1 MQSLIFLA
9 VRIIHVLVAA
19 LWLGSTVFIAFVLTP
34 AVDESGSSG
43 GQVMARVSSGLTRY
57 MAVLAS
63 TTVVSGVYLLWRFTG
78 GFSSAVVITH
88 AGLAFAAG
96 GSSGV
101 LASLVGGGVVARNA
115 GKVVAAMTR
124 AMTLADGPA
133 RHSLMAEA
141 VQARRRAKAGT
152 HAVIALQTTALV
164 LMTIGHYV

>member
-9 VRIIHVLVAA
+9 VRIIHVLMAA
-19 LWLGSTVFIAFVLTP
+19 LWLGSTVFIAFLLTP
-34 AVDESGSSG
+34 AVDESGPAG
-43 GQVMARVSSGLTRY
+43 GQVMAKISRGITGY

-63 TTVVSGVYLLWRFTG
+63 TTVLTGVYLLWRFTG
-78 GFSSAVVITH
+78 GFSSAVIITH

-115 GKVVAAMTR
+115 GKVVSVMSR
-124 AMTLADGPA
+124 AMTLAEGPA
-133 RHSLMAEA
+133 RHSLLAEA
-141 VQARRRAKAGT
+141 MQARRRAKAGT
-152 HAVIALQTTALV
+152 HAVIALQTAALV